1 MTIEINLDKKT
12 KYTPESLVGRI
23 VLLEEKVLWTTLGK
37 ARRVI
42 SCSGQRLL
50 TEEVGSIVW
59 RDGNYVIDRAK
70 LPSDDHEFRKVSDVA
85 AVCDTV
91 EEVLH
96 IRHLTEDFDDRF
108 TAFKKAATSAL
119 LNMHGTRRGTD
130 RGSSI
135 GTDAS

>member
-23 VLLEEKVLWTTLGK
+23 VLLEERALWTTIGK
-37 ARRVI
+37 ARRVV
-42 SCSGQRLL
+42 SCSGQKLV
-50 TEEVGSIVW
+50 TEDVGGIVW
-59 RDGNYVIDRAK
+59 RDGNYVIDHAK
-70 LPSDDHEFRKVSDVA
+70 LPSDDREFRKIRDVA

-108 TAFKKAATSAL
+108 TVFKKAATRAL
-119 LNMHGTRRGTD
+119 LDLHGTCID
-130 RGSSI
+130 
-135 GTDAS
+135 TDAS